1 MSLRLIQITDL
12 HLLADPAAELRGVC
26 PRARLEYVLA
36 ALQGERACADRLIIT
51 GDLTHD
57 DRLETYQ
64 ALHALLG
71 DWVDIAR
78 VIPGNHDERG
88 AMRDVFGERITAV
101 AERNVFCE
109 ELDGWQ
115 LIGLDTHLG
124 GSVAGHVGE
133 QQLAWLAEQLESS
146 NDRPTLVSLHHP
158 PVSIGSRWLD
168 QVGLEDAAELNAIL
182 SGHPPVR
189 LICCGHVHQEL
200 TIGYENRTVLTTP
213 ATAVQFRPGTETL
226 EVDGAAPGYRVIEL
240 ELDGTWRSRVV
251 RVNAALE

>member
-26 PRARLEYVLA
+26 PRARLECVLV
-36 ALQGERACADRLIIT
+36 ALLAERACADRLIIT

-64 ALHALLG
+64 ALHALLR
-71 DWVDIAR
+71 DWVDTLR
-78 VIPGNHDERG
+78 VIPGIHDERG
-88 AMRDVFGERITAV
+88 AMRDVFGERITAA

-109 ELDGWQ
+109 ERGGWQ

-124 GSVAGHVGE
+124 GSVAGRAGE
-133 QQLAWLAEQLESS
+133 QQLAWLAGQLERAA
-146 NDRPTLVSLHHP
+146 NRPTLVCLHHP
-158 PVSIGSRWLD
+158 PVLVGSRWLD

-182 SGHPPVR
+182 FRHPQVR

-200 TIGYENRTVLTTP
+200 SVGSGGRTVLTTP
-213 ATAVQFRPGTETL
+213 ATAVQFRPGTATL

-240 ELDGTWRSRVV
+240 EDDGTWRSRVV
-251 RVNAALE
+251 RVNAAIQ